1 MASRF
6 SSGQVT
12 WSSSSTTTLAKLPFA
27 DPEVTLNSFTVL
39 LGKLKLLLQEGLHIN

>member
-12 WSSSSTTTLAKLPFA
+12 WSSSTTTLAKLPFA

>member
-12 WSSSSTTTLAKLPFA
+12 WSSTTLAKLPFA